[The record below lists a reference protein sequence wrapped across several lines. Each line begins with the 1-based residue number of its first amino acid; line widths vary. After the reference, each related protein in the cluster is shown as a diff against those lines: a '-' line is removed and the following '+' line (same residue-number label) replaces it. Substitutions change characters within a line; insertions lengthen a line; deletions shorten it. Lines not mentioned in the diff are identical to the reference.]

1 MTALPLA
8 ETIPV
13 QLSDLDVFLQNVRPR
28 LAGENVAELVHR
40 YELRPASR
48 LRVGIAALIQNEGV
62 HESRSRISD
71 PDALLPAR
79 IVDAVRFRVGHID
92 LVLVVEGDPAWRA
105 ELRPCREMLALLV
118 EELDA
123 IVAAV
128 GHEYAASRIDGDA
141 VQRVELAGRV
151 SGLPPRL
158 DELSVLRELHHAVV
172 AVRLVAVRNENVAI
186 GGHRHRARRREVGG

>member
-71 PDALLPAR
+71 PDALLPTR
-79 IVDAVRFRVGHID
+79 IVDAVRFGVGHID
-92 LVLVVEGDPAWRA
+92 LVLVVEGDAAWGA
-105 ELRPCREMLALLV
+105 ELRPRESMAMPC
-118 EELDA
+118 
-123 IVAAV
+123 
-128 GHEYAASRIDGDA
+128 S
-141 VQRVELAGRV
+141 
-151 SGLPPRL
+151 
-158 DELSVLRELHHAVV
+158 
-172 AVRLVAVRNENVAI
+172 VRNSPGAYPVLPHALMNLPSFENFITRLLPFTSWPSAMKMSPLAATATEL
-186 GGHRHRARRREVGG
+186 GEVKWA